1 MPNSKKVKASD
12 NSKVENRNGRKKKS
26 SGQNGKS
33 KTFLCELYK
42 ANLLCHLKYHVSR
55 VHAKIKD
62 YQCKDCGSEF
72 ADKRTMQRHNKAVHL
87 MIKDHICKD
96 CGKTFSDNSNLKTH
110 ENSVHLKI
118 KDNVCLIL
126 LVKTESTLSHWDL
139 YAGFVTKKLP
149 LECSS
154 KFEGQFHK

>member
-33 KTFLCELYK
+33 KTFLCELCSYK

-62 YQCKDCGSEF
+62 YPGLGSILDTVSKILKDTVIFSICTVSKIHF
-72 ADKRTMQRHNKAVHL
+72 TLRVSYRIFQILHRVKDTDTFRQRLRPAH
-87 MIKDHICKD
+87 
-96 CGKTFSDNSNLKTH
+96 T
-110 ENSVHLKI
+110 
-118 KDNVCLIL
+118 
-126 LVKTESTLSHWDL
+126 
-139 YAGFVTKKLP
+139 
-149 LECSS
+149 
-154 KFEGQFHK
+154 QR